1 MNQKFYWGTIRK
13 SIVAFGNMFNDITID
28 RRNNAGEVTQTM
40 RVPLAYAPKQKFL
53 ARIAAQPQ
61 SFEQS
66 FETFL
71 PRMGFE
77 MLGIIYD
84 PSRRVSLVQQN
95 RAVNGSTATL
105 NAQYAP
111 TPYNINIVL
120 YVYVKNQDD
129 GLQIIEQIIPY
140 FNPDY
145 NLTLNAIP
153 VLGLKNDLPII
164 LDSVAYD
171 DEYEGDFTQR
181 RAIIWTLSFTLKLNF
196 YGPINRQ
203 AIIRT
208 ATVNTFN
215 QPDLT
220 EKQHTYT
227 ATISP
232 DSGVPGDNVSII
244 DSFTDF

>member
-1 MNQKFYWGTIRK
+1 MVIKEPNNSINKMTTTKTIEMFY
-13 SIVAFGNMFNDITID
+13 
-28 RRNNAGEVTQTM
+28 
-40 RVPLAYAPKQKFL
+40 
-53 ARIAAQPQ
+53 
-61 SFEQS
+61 
-66 FETFL
+66 
-71 PRMGFE
+71 
-77 MLGIIYD
+77 
-84 PSRRVSLVQQN
+84 
-95 RAVNGSTATL
+95 
-105 NAQYAP
+105 
-111 TPYNINIVL
+111 
-120 YVYVKNQDD
+120 
-129 GLQIIEQIIPY
+129 
-140 FNPDY
+140 
-145 NLTLNAIP
+145 
-153 VLGLKNDLPII
+153 
-164 LDSVAYD
+164 
-171 DEYEGDFTQR
+171 DEYECDFTQR